1 MERTTDE
8 LTAAA
13 RSHPELSRHTEKLY
27 SVLATADMAK
37 FARAEP
43 LPAEHVAAMQA
54 ARDLIQASIPA
65 PAPPAGN
72 QTTNPSAQL

>member
-13 RSHPELSRHTEKLY
+13 KSHPELSRHTERLY

-43 LPAEHVAAMQA
+43 LPAEHVAALQA
-54 ARDLIQASIPA
+54 TRDLIQAGIQA
-65 PAPPAGN
+65 PVSQAGD
-72 QTTNPSAQL
+72 QTSNPSARL